1 MKHLPNILSLLRMVG
16 AVVLLLCDVVG
27 TTLALP
33 SSVTT
38 RPSPSEFG
46 WLSLLRPFWVLYA
59 LCGLSD
65 IADGWLAR
73 KLKCAT
79 RTGALLDSVA
89 DICFVA
95 CCAWALLP
103 ILELPQ
109 WLWLWAGVIVV
120 IKVVNQLSA
129 LVRYGRFCFPHTL
142 ANKWAGFLL
151 FIAVPMTFW
160 SIIPITIV
168 ASVATFAAIQEGHF
182 IRTRNNMRKI
192 ITFVF
197 ALVVTSCL
205 AQESGCTNYGACIMR
220 NGSIVGINE
229 NERFAMHSVM
239 KFPQALYVA
248 NYLSRKGLDL
258 DDTIVVDKADLMQ
271 DTWSPMLKLFEGV
284 KAFSYAELL
293 ELSLGQSDNNAS
305 ELLFKFCGKPKAVE
319 KYMRKLGFRDIHV
332 RMTEEQMHKNPAK
345 AIENSSTPTEMVR
358 LFEWFHHH
366 KDDNQYLTFIW
377 KAMAD
382 CSTGLKRIPAA
393 IPADARIVHKTGTG
407 FPSAEGV
414 QDMND
419 AGIILMPDGN
429 HVLIAVFT
437 THSPSEAV
445 IADIARQLLAQ

>member
-1 MKHLPNILSLLRMVG
+1 MNHLPNILSSLRIAG
-16 AVVLLLCDVVG
+16 AVALLLSDV
-27 TTLALP
+27 
-33 SSVTT
+33 SSIL
-38 RPSPSEFG
+38 FG
-46 WLSLLRPFWVLYA
+46 VLYIV
-59 LCGLSD
+59 CGICD

-73 KLKCAT
+73 KLKCVT

-95 CCAWALLP
+95 CCAWKLLP

-109 WLWLWAGVIVV
+109 WLWLWAGVIVA

-129 LVRYGRFCFPHTL
+129 LVMYGRCCFPHTL

-151 FIAVPMTFW
+151 FIAVPMTVW
-160 SIIPITIV
+160 SIAPITIV
-168 ASVATFAAIQEGHF
+168 ASVATFAAIHENYF

-192 ITFVF
+192 VTLVC
-197 ALVVTSCL
+197 ALVVTSCW
-205 AQESGCTNYGACIMR
+205 AQEPISDSTRLPIESKSYGACIMR
-220 NGSIVGINE
+220 NDSIVGINE
-229 NERFAMHSVM
+229 DKPFAMHSVM

-258 DDTIVVDKADLMQ
+258 DDTIVVDKAELMQ
-271 DTWSPMLKLFEGV
+271 DTWSPMLKRFEG
-284 KAFSYAELL
+284 KTAFSYGELL

-319 KYMRKLGFRDIHV
+319 KYMRKLGFHDIHV

-358 LFEWFHHH
+358 LFEWFYHH
-366 KDDNQYLTFIW
+366 KDDNRYLTFIW

-382 CSTGLKRIPAA
+382 CSTGQKRIPAA
-393 IPADARIVHKTGTG
+393 ISADARIVHKTGTG
-407 FPSAEGV
+407 FPSPEGV

-419 AGIILMPDGN
+419 AGIILMPNGSRAI
-429 HVLIAVFT
+429 IAVFT
-437 THSPSEAV
+437 TNSPSEAV
-445 IADIARQLLAQ
+445 IANIARELLDTIIK